1 MSIDEIPRIVLAAD
15 RSSAGKTTICIGLLA
30 VLRELGYEVQPF
42 KVALDYIDTGFHSL
56 VAGRASRNLDGFLM
70 SKDAILEIFARACKG
85 ADIAIVEGVRGL
97 YEGFDY
103 ETDVGSTAQISKILQ
118 APVILI
124 VDARSLTRSAA
135 ALVAGYK
142 NFDPAVNI
150 AGVILNYIGT
160 ERHGEKAEKA
170 IERYCGVKVVGKIPE
185 NPRIRIEMRHL
196 GLVTAVECSKRFSA
210 FHTVL
215 KQIKQQVKGHVDL
228 DAVLEI
234 AESAPPLRTPP
245 PRIFRATTAA
255 AKATAK
261 TTTANERERAEEERG
276 TERKGKG
283 GESVRIGVAYDEAF
297 NFYYQDT
304 LDLLTLAG
312 AEIVFFSPLSDRNL
326 PSCDALYIGGG
337 FPEIYAAELEAN
349 EQMRRSIKEFYENNG
364 VIYAECGGLMYLMDE
379 IEYKGKRFDMCGVIK
394 GEAEWTEERRI
405 VNYVVGEIRRDCF
418 LGKKGKRFKAHEFH
432 RSRINLREDVEFAY
446 RILRGEGILRKG
458 ETALDGI
465 IKKNCLAS
473 YTHVHAVAFPKFA
486 EDFVEFL
493 RWRKGERAG
502 DSPEF

>member
-1 MSIDEIPRIVLAAD
+1 MGIEEIPRIVLAAD

-70 SKDAILEIFARACKG
+70 SRDAILEIFARACKG

-210 FHTVL
+210 FNTVL
-215 KQIKQQVKGHVDL
+215 KQIKQQVKEHVDL

-245 PRIFRATTAA
+245 PRIFRATTAT
-255 AKATAK
+255 AKAIAK
-261 TTTANERERAEEERG
+261 TTTTNERERAEEERG
-276 TERKGKG
+276 AERRGKG

-312 AEIVFFSPLSDRNL
+312 AEIVFFSPLSDRKL
-326 PSCDALYIGGG
+326 PFCDALYIGGG
-337 FPEIYAAELEAN
+337 FPEIYAEELEAN
-349 EQMRRSIKEFYENNG
+349 EQMRISIREFYENEG

-379 IEYKGKRFDMCGVIK
+379 IEYKGKRFEMCGVIK
-394 GEAEWTEERRI
+394 GGAEWTEERRI

-432 RSRINLREDVEFAY
+432 RSRIKLREDVEFAY

-465 IKKNCLAS
+465 MKKNCLAS

-486 EDFVEFL
+486 EDFVAFL
-493 RWRKGERAG
+493 RRRREREGEEQRC
-502 DSPEF
+502 F